1 LNDWQP
7 LTDQQPKANT
17 QKPQEALEPKIRVI
31 AAKPLTHPVLCH
43 YLTERK
49 IPAEIAGKYCKEV
62 DFELNDRRYF
72 AIGFENR
79 SGEFEL
85 RNEHFKGGSSPKD
98 VTLINQT
105 GARDISVF
113 EGFFSFLSYQTLQKN
128 NAQLTNFLVLNSLSF
143 FEKSREIMEEHHQ
156 VKLYL
161 DSIVH
166 ILV

>member
-85 RNEHFKGGSSPKD
+85 RNEHFKGGRRQFTKRCYPHQPNRS
-98 VTLINQT
+98 Q
-105 GARDISVF
+105 RHF
-113 EGFFSFLSYQTLQKN
+113 CFRRFFQLSFLPN
-128 NAQLTNFLVLNSLSF
+128 VA
-143 FEKSREIMEEHHQ
+143 EE
-156 VKLYL
+156 
-161 DSIVH
+161 
-166 ILV
+166 